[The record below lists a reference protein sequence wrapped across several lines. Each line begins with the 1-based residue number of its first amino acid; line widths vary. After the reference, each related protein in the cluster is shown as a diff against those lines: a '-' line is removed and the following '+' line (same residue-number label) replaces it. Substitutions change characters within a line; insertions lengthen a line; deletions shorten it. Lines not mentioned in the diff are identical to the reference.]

1 MSYELQKLKE
11 ELKTVNLR
19 SISMNE
25 LIEMKLKEVQ
35 NLYHRRLHLEETIAE
50 LEGV

>member
-11 ELKTVNLR
+11 QLKTVKLR

-25 LIEMKLKEVQ
+25 LIEMKIKEAHGFYTRQ
-35 NLYHRRLHLEETIAE
+35 QILEEKIAE
-50 LEGV
+50 LESR